1 MSPTSSQ
8 ISAIRPTM
16 SPVGMSTAMR
26 PDICAVP
33 AQLAPQRPTA
43 AGNPLTVK
51 TLSEAEP
58 QLLPDHPVDDDE
70 EFLLASRGDRRPRGA
85 VMSTAFAADGLGG
98 GAHDGRQVEALRDEL
113 PRAPRADLDPVLR
126 VRESDDREVFVHARG
141 SVRHSG
147 GDAHDGVADLVG
159 AVEVLDRRHLLDP
172 DLVDEVEEVDERLP
186 VPSKEREGLLKGFP
200 SVAPAHAMADVGPV
214 VSAARVDER
223 PVLLRIA
230 ERAPL
235 LLLEERVH
243 LADQPLRLL
252 RPDAAVEHV
261 ADELRHDEPLL
272 ARRQLAP
279 RNPSVVLFRLEPEL
293 EEERDARLAVPGEPR
308 DPGVVRVLQHL
319 VDGTR
324 LPPEEAEV
332 RVGVEHPRF
341 DPVLQDLAVES
352 PHAAVPALPRGHDP
366 GRGLQRRP

>member
-8 ISAIRPTM
+8 ISAIRPSM

-26 PDICAVP
+26 PGICAVP

-58 QLLPDHPVDDDE
+58 QLLPDHPVDD
-70 EFLLASRGDRRPRGA
+70 
-85 VMSTAFAADGLGG
+85 
-98 GAHDGRQVEALRDEL
+98 
-113 PRAPRADLDPVLR
+113 
-126 VRESDDREVFVHARG
+126 
-141 SVRHSG
+141 
-147 GDAHDGVADLVG
+147 AHDGVADLVG
-159 AVEVLDRRHLLDP
+159 AMEVLDRRHLLDP
-172 DLVDEVEEVDERLP
+172 DLVDEVEGVDERLP
-186 VPSKEREGLLKGFP
+186 VPSEEREGLLEGFP
-200 SVAPAHAMADVGPV
+200 SIAPAHAMADVGPV
-214 VSAARVDER
+214 VPAARVDER

-261 ADELRHDEPLL
+261 PDELRHDEPLL

-341 DPVLQDLAVES
+341 DPVL
-352 PHAAVPALPRGHDP
+352 
-366 GRGLQRRP
+366 